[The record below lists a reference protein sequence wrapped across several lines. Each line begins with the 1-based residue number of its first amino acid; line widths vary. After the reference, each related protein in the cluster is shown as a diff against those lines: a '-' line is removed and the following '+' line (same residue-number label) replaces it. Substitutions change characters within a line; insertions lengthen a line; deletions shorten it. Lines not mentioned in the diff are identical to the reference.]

1 MSDLDLERFCPEPL
15 PGLRL
20 LPVVHERIES
30 AMIVRA
36 VLETL
41 DPSVVAVELPAP
53 LREVARRAVDRLPR
67 ISFLVA
73 EEPDAEALAWLVV
86 PGDPLAEAL
95 RWARERERPH
105 VFIDPDVLY
114 LERHRDPVPDPYA
127 FWSLGPGDYL
137 SRLTEAMA
145 GEPETEADRLREAG
159 MAHALRERRE
169 KEEGTI
175 LALVGAAHLR
185 SLEERLS
192 RPAAVPFARPRRG
205 ETGLYHV
212 HPESLTGILTDPPLA
227 HAVWELLRTG
237 QPPPET
243 PMEAT
248 VQRKISLVSGGLRL
262 VSREAT
268 DPTARSRRLVE
279 HAAGEAVRSVAAG
292 VRGPDR
298 RRLSRVVW
306 KAGARSYR
314 EQTDEEVA
322 PWQRRLFFD
331 YLHRLVRVGGH
342 LAPGLYE
349 WVTGARGV
357 GDDNL
362 AWEVFDVGR
371 SYPWQEETAEIPTA
385 RVDGELLDLGTRK
398 IRFRRRFFGVK
409 RRPVRVPV
417 QEHPAAPDDPREW
430 LEGFSGGLCSF
441 PPEDVV
447 VEDYGRYLRDK
458 AVSILSTER
467 KRSEPFSGS
476 MLDGIDIRETLRHL
490 AEGEVWVEEH
500 RRAPGEAG
508 SVVVIFDRDRGP
520 SPRFPYL
527 MSWLGEHDQESDM
540 AFYSTHPAEQV
551 VGPGIMRA
559 TYGGFLMTIPPGR
572 LFDPWADE
580 DYRSAR
586 EKAEVL
592 LMAGIDYSEEK
603 IVVHV
608 GADAPPERMRRY
620 ARRRNRK
627 LVHIPLGSLSP
638 RVLRKLRVVH
648 ILAGHDKR
656 EIADRYVW

>member
-1 MSDLDLERFCPEPL
+1 MTEPDLDRFCPEPL

-20 LPVVHERIES
+20 LPVIHERIES
-30 AMIVRA
+30 AMMVRS
-36 VLETL
+36 VLEIL
-41 DPSVVAVELPAP
+41 DPAVVAVELPTP
-53 LREVARRAVDRLPR
+53 LEELTERAVVRLPR

-73 EEPDAEALAWLVV
+73 EEPETEALAWLVV
-86 PGDPLAEAL
+86 PGDPLVEAL
-95 RWARERERPH
+95 RWARERDRPRLY
-105 VFIDPDVLY
+105 IDPDVLY
-114 LERHRDPVPDPYA
+114 LERNRDPVPDPYA
-127 FWSLGPGDYL
+127 FWSLGADGYL
-137 SRLTEAMA
+137 SRLVGAMA
-145 GEPETEADRLREAG
+145 GEPAGEADRLRESG
-159 MAHALRERRE
+159 MAHVLRERLE
-169 KEEGTI
+169 DGPEGTV

-185 SLEERLS
+185 SLETRLT
-192 RPAAVPFARPRRG
+192 RPTAAPFARQRRG
-205 ETGLYHV
+205 ETGLYNV
-212 HPESLTGILTDPPLA
+212 HPESLTGVLADPPLA

-237 QPPPET
+237 DPAPET
-243 PMEAT
+243 PLEAT

-268 DPTARSRRLVE
+268 DPTDRSRRLVE
-279 HAAGEAVRSVAAG
+279 HAAGSAGRTVAAG

-306 KAGARSYR
+306 EAAARSYR

-331 YLHRLVRVGGH
+331 YLHRLVRIGGH

-349 WVTGARGV
+349 WVTGGRGV

-371 SYPWQEETAEIPTA
+371 AYPWQEEGAEIPTA

-398 IRFRRRFFGVK
+398 IRFRRRFFRVK

-417 QEHPAAPDDPREW
+417 KEHLAAPDDPREW
-430 LEGFSGGLCSF
+430 LEGFTGGLCSF

-447 VEDYGRYLRDK
+447 VEDYGRYLREK

-490 AEGEVWVEEH
+490 AEGEIWVQEH

-508 SVVVIFDRDRGP
+508 SVIVIFDRDRGS
-520 SPRFPYL
+520 SPRFPYR

-540 AFYSTHPAEQV
+540 A
-551 VGPGIMRA
+551 
-559 TYGGFLMTIPPGR
+559 
-572 LFDPWADE
+572 
-580 DYRSAR
+580 
-586 EKAEVL
+586 
-592 LMAGIDYSEEK
+592 
-603 IVVHV
+603 
-608 GADAPPERMRRY
+608 
-620 ARRRNRK
+620 
-627 LVHIPLGSLSP
+627 
-638 RVLRKLRVVH
+638 
-648 ILAGHDKR
+648 
-656 EIADRYVW
+656 